1 MSKQSNILDPV
12 NEVLDPT
19 VWDAPASPTPK
30 LKLEHKLW
38 AQKLIYDRFN
48 DNGYDVQNWAS
59 FYLTGSLTTY
69 QYSEDSDFDISL
81 FVNTDI
87 FPDWSRAEM
96 IAIAVEELDGNI
108 LPRTT
113 HPLQVFVVPEG
124 IQPKDLYKKGL
135 RSGYE
140 LANDRWVNP
149 PDPELAQ
156 DPEVAYNAAYTHALE
171 QADKMERLLKYEPHK
186 AQTFWH
192 QIHKRRR
199 ADQRAGKGDYA
210 PSNIVYKMLANRGLL
225 EEISDVTGEYIAKV
239 AKPVSEVYWSELTDE
254 DPYVYHTTDLGSLK
268 SIKAQGLLPW
278 DDENNPRASL
288 YNQESLSGLNL
299 PRPGHIYFALAPRPF
314 EPDEDKILRV
324 PKSALDPNLINPDE
338 DGLYDE
344 DLYSGRLGP
353 QVGEQAEAWGYGD
366 DEAETERSVERLQT
380 LAYRGSV
387 PPEQIEIMIRSSG
400 DEWAPNPHESKWVPL
415 QQYSA

>member
-12 NEVLDPT
+12 NEILDPT
-19 VWDAPASPTPK
+19 VWEAPASPTPK

-38 AQKLIYDRFN
+38 AHKLIYDRFN

-59 FYLTGSLTTY
+59 FYVTGSLTTY
-69 QYSEDSDFDISL
+69 QYSEDSDFDVSL
-81 FVNTDI
+81 FVNTDV

-108 LPRTT
+108 LPGTT

-135 RSGYE
+135 RSGYDLDE
-140 LANDRWVNP
+140 DRWINP
-149 PDPELAQ
+149 PDPELAE

-199 ADQRAGKGDYA
+199 ADQKAGKGDYA

-239 AKPVSEVYWSELTDE
+239 GTADQDIDS
-254 DPYVYHTTDLGSLK
+254 
-268 SIKAQGLLPW
+268 LLP
-278 DDENNPRASL
+278 EIASIAEETARNN
-288 YNQESLSGLNL
+288 NN
-299 PRPGHIYFALAPRPF
+299 
-314 EPDEDKILRV
+314 
-324 PKSALDPNLINPDE
+324 E
-338 DGLYDE
+338 DGTDRWCGDACEATQRLLAEHGIESSLEGAGFFDE
-344 DLYSGRLGP
+344 RGWSPHVWLRLS
-353 QVGEQAEAWGYGD
+353 D
-366 DEAETERSVERLQT
+366 
-380 LAYRGSV
+380 GSV
-387 PPEQIEIMIRSSG
+387 IDPTVEQHLFTGQGGSFDGFIRPQDNEIRQIGNTLIGVFPASSETLENYNSDAEFDPQDDAPG
-400 DEWAPNPHESKWVPL
+400 WRDTAWRKGNDVEAYPMDEWYVEEEP
-415 QQYSA
+415 Y